1 MFRVRGAALVIVVM
15 VAFGG
20 CGSGAEPVVEPTAM
34 TSIVATTAP
43 STTSTAA
50 PPTTAP
56 PNNAPPTTIVPATTA
71 TPQPLRV
78 IETRNPVPENAASY
92 VLADERFDG
101 AIALPDGSLLV
112 AVRAAGMAL
121 CSSTIWHVD
130 PRNGERSMFAMGRD
144 PQVSPDGRTVV
155 FASVRRLDT
164 GDHSCTALEPALH
177 DLASGAETVVP
188 FGRDSTDGAI
198 AYGHRWSPD
207 GRFVT
212 MSVGFDFSEGA
223 GSVILDV
230 TARSVSSLRM
240 VQAVEGSLNQR
251 VGAAPGE
258 PWELYARSWLSDG
271 TLVAGATCCFGQA
284 DLDRSAVPTWWR
296 VHPGESVRSIDDAV
310 TEPALL
316 AQLPATIFE

>member
-1 MFRVRGAALVIVVM
+1 MFRVRLSALVIVVM
-15 VAFGG
+15 VASAG
-20 CGSGAEPVVEPTAM
+20 CGSGAEPVVGPAAT
-34 TSIVATTAP
+34 TSSVATTAP

-50 PPTTAP
+50 PPTTAS
-56 PNNAPPTTIVPATTA
+56 PTTIVPATTA
-71 TPQPLRV
+71 APQPLRV
-78 IETRNPVPENAASY
+78 VETRNPVPANAASY

-112 AVRAAGMAL
+112 VVRTAGLAL
-121 CSSTIWHVD
+121 CSATIWHVD
-130 PRNGERSMFAMGRD
+130 PRNGERSVFARGRD

-155 FASVRRLDT
+155 FAGVRQIDT
-164 GDHSCTALEPALH
+164 GDSSCTALEPTLH
-177 DLASGAETVVP
+177 DLASGAEVVVP

-198 AYGHRWSPD
+198 AYWHRWSPD

-223 GSVILDV
+223 GSAILDV

-240 VQAVEGSLNQR
+240 TRAVEESLNQR

-284 DLDRSAVPTWWR
+284 DLDRSAAPTWWR